1 MYETLKKYFSEKV
14 GINENEF
21 ENIKSLF
28 LPRKFKRRQ
37 FLLQKGQVCK
47 YTAFVENGCLR
58 SYTIDDMG
66 EEHILQFAIENWWI
80 SDQHSL
86 LTGEP
91 SSYFIDALEDSEVL
105 LIDKQNYDKLI
116 NSSIKIEEFF
126 VQLTQNNRAAL
137 ERRIASFLS
146 MTAEEK
152 YVCMLEK
159 YPNIVQRVPLR
170 HIASYLGITPESLSR
185 IRGHLAHK
193 SK

>member
-66 EEHILQFAIENWWI
+66 EEHILQFAIEN
-80 SDQHSL
+80 
-86 LTGEP
+86 
-91 SSYFIDALEDSEVL
+91 
-105 LIDKQNYDKLI
+105 
-116 NSSIKIEEFF
+116 
-126 VQLTQNNRAAL
+126 
-137 ERRIASFLS
+137 
-146 MTAEEK
+146 
-152 YVCMLEK
+152 
-159 YPNIVQRVPLR
+159 
-170 HIASYLGITPESLSR
+170 
-185 IRGHLAHK
+185 
-193 SK
+193 